1 LVQTRFGV
9 GVQTEYK
16 GRARLRIRSFML
28 PLVAVGALSS
38 PLALGV
44 ERAAAGG
51 QVQEA
56 SAPTA
61 VPRLVV
67 LIVVDQLRGDLLTA
81 YGEAFEG
88 GLARLA
94 DRGLRFV
101 NATHDHAHTETS
113 PGHASLST
121 GTFPSKHGMVRNV
134 WWERSDG
141 GWTQVFNVIDEEA
154 PMLGRPDLAGGS
166 PRRLERTGLADWLLE
181 QSPGSRVVS
190 LSAKD
195 RAAVLLAGKS
205 SDVVY
210 WIEGSEG
217 RFMTSTF
224 YRSEDLPWVTRF
236 NLEEMPARVGLP
248 AWESE
253 VPEVFRTLS
262 RRDTVPYE
270 ADREHTHFTHFFL
283 TPEEQAREA
292 ERSAALAAGAA
303 EDTLEFVVGEAGPR
317 ATQPEWWDGYT
328 PGPDA
333 AVLALA
339 RVAVE
344 EEDLGSDAA
353 PDLLALSLSQLDRI
367 GHRYGPMSRE
377 SLEILVHLDRE
388 LGAFLEYLDERMG
401 PEGYLLAFSGDH
413 GVLAIPEYLQETGR
427 PGGRL
432 ARDAV
437 DSLQSQIN
445 AAVRA
450 NSADG
455 PDAVLRAM
463 TEATRD
469 QPWVADAWSRAS
481 LLAGETPDSFAV
493 LARNSAHP
501 DRPADVLSRF
511 GVELRIQPN
520 FLTWLWPNGTT
531 HGSPYYYD
539 RHVPLVLMGTG
550 IQPGVREDRA
560 ATVDLAPTLAR
571 ILNLQTPDDLDGRD
585 LFGR

>member
-1 LVQTRFGV
+1 M
-9 GVQTEYK
+9 
-16 GRARLRIRSFML
+16 I
-28 PLVAVGALSS
+28 PLVAFAALTA
-38 PLALGV
+38 PVAFGVEGV
-44 ERAAAGG
+44 ERGATTGGTDPEAIAGSEPLGG
-51 QVQEA
+51 QVQEG
-56 SAPTA
+56 SAA
-61 VPRLVV
+61 APRLVV
-67 LIVVDQLRGDLLTA
+67 FIVVDQLRGDLLTS
-81 YGEAFEG
+81 YGEAFGG

-134 WWERSDG
+134 WWERSEG
-141 GWTQVFNVIDEEA
+141 GWNQVFNVIDEQA
-154 PMLGRPDLAGGS
+154 PILGRPDLAGGS
-166 PRRLERTGLADWLLE
+166 PRRLERTGLADWLLA

-195 RAAVLLAGKS
+195 RAAVLLAGQS

-224 YRSEDLPWVTRF
+224 YRSKDLPWVTRF
-236 NLEEMPARVGLP
+236 NAEEMPGLVGLP

-253 VPEVFRTLS
+253 VPEAFRGLS

-283 TPEEQAREA
+283 TPEEQALSEVRA
-292 ERSAALAAGAA
+292 RALEAGAA
-303 EDTLEFVVGEAGPR
+303 EDTLPVVAGEAGPR
-317 ATQPEWWDGYT
+317 ATQREWWDGYT

-339 RVAVE
+339 RVALE
-344 EEDLGSDAA
+344 EEGLGADAV

-367 GHRYGPMSRE
+367 GHRYGPRSRE
-377 SLEILVHLDRE
+377 SLDVLVHLDRE
-388 LGAFLEYLDERMG
+388 LGAFFEYLDQRLG
-401 PEGYLLAFSGDH
+401 PEGYLVAFSGDH
-413 GVLAIPEYLQETGR
+413 GVLDLPEYLLETGR

-432 ARDAV
+432 SREAV
-437 DSLQSQIN
+437 NSLQADIN

-455 PDAVLRAM
+455 PDAVLQAM
-463 TEATRD
+463 TEVTRA
-469 QPWVADAWSRAS
+469 QPWVADAWPRAS

-493 LARNSAHP
+493 FARNSVHP

-511 GVELRIQPN
+511 GVEIRIQTN
-520 FLTWLWPNGTT
+520 HLTWLWPNGTT
-531 HGSPYYYD
+531 HGSPYHYD
-539 RHVPLVLMGTG
+539 RHVPLVLMGPG
-550 IQPGVREDRA
+550 IEPGVREDRV

-571 ILNLQTPDDLDGRD
+571 ILGLQTPDDLDGSD